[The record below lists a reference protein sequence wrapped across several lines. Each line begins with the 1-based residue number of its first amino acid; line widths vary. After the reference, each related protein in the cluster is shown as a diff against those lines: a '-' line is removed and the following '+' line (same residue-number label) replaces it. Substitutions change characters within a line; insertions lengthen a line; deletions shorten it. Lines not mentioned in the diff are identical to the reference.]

1 MVREESSRFCI
12 PRQSPIVWTLKF
24 ETRVPPAGRV
34 QKSTPHEIKGVLLGF
49 PTRLSRSALQKR
61 NACILGRIRRHPLK
75 CQKESPT
82 PYARPSFIRHESE
95 AEYPEWAR
103 SIVKTL
109 RQELEAP
116 QFEVKPQYVT
126 AVDSDRRYV
135 EVPDSFCQL
144 VGYQR
149 GCLSNSCQGPCRRAW
164 HKRGPGRGGPARP
177 PKKSTDVYP
186 AECVAAAQSFVPS
199 YHEFRC
205 RTRRLA

>member
-1 MVREESSRFCI
+1 M
-12 PRQSPIVWTLKF
+12 
-24 ETRVPPAGRV
+24 
-34 QKSTPHEIKGVLLGF
+34 LGF

-205 RTRRLA
+205 RTRRLAFPRLTSH